1 MCQTRK
7 WWGWDWIPIHLA
19 PEPVPFHL
27 CAVLQI
33 LSALFI
39 TQHGH
44 CVFFPGNS
52 LPLGGTSNR
61 HVSHRITSQPWVLPP
76 LRYEIVWPLL
86 QQWQMHLRS
95 GFPPTKDAGRQS
107 SLMVQWLRMWYC
119 HCYGSHH
126 YCGLDLIPGLGT
138 PHATGQPKNK
148 K

>member
-52 LPLGGTSNR
+52 LPLGGTYKQTRFPQNNTSAMGAP
-61 HVSHRITSQPWVLPP
+61 SITL
-76 LRYEIVWPLL
+76 
-86 QQWQMHLRS
+86 
-95 GFPPTKDAGRQS
+95 
-107 SLMVQWLRMWYC
+107 
-119 HCYGSHH
+119 
-126 YCGLDLIPGLGT
+126 
-138 PHATGQPKNK
+138 
-148 K
+148 